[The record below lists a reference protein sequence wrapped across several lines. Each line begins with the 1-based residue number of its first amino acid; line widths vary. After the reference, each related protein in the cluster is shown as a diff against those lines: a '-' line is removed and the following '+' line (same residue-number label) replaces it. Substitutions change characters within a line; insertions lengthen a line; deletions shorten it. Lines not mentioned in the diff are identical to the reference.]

1 MHLIRWA
8 AGYLEERGVE
18 SPRLDAEYLLAG
30 VLHMSRLD
38 LYLHFDQP
46 VAPGDLAAFRGPLV
60 DRGERKPLQYSLGR
74 TAFRELE
81 LLTDPRV
88 LIPRPETEELVGAAL
103 DWVRGRPGIGGGGA
117 AGAAAGDGGSLR
129 ALDVGTGSG
138 AVAISLA
145 VEGPFDGVVATDSSS
160 AALEVARANA
170 QRAGADGRVELRVGS
185 IYEPVLFGECFDVVI
200 SNPPYVSE
208 AEYDGL
214 APEVRGWEPRDALV
228 AGDGGLRM
236 LDALVDGA
244 AAILAPGGLLAL
256 EVGLGQACHVA
267 ERICSASGLGAA
279 QTLRDLNGRERMV
292 LAVRESE
299 TA

>member
-1 MHLIRWA
+1 MSLIRWA

-46 VAPGDLAAFRGPLV
+46 VAPGDLAEFRGPLV
-60 DRGERKPLQYSLGR
+60 DRGGRKPLQYILGR
-74 TAFRELE
+74 TTFRELD

-103 DWVRGRPGIGGGGA
+103 DWVRGRPSIGRGGA
-117 AGAAAGDGGSLR
+117 AGAAGGAGPLR

-145 VEGPFDGVVATDSSS
+145 VEGAFDGVVATDSSS
-160 AALEVARANA
+160 AALEGARANA
-170 QRAGADGRVELRVGS
+170 QRAGADGRVEFRVGS
-185 IYEPVLFGECFDVVI
+185 IYEPVLAGECFDVVI

-214 APEVRGWEPRDALV
+214 APEVREWEPRDALV
-228 AGDGGLRM
+228 AGDGGLRV
-236 LDALVDGA
+236 LDALVDGVA
-244 AAILAPGGLLAL
+244 TILAPGGLLAL
-256 EVGLGQACHVA
+256 EVGLGQACRVA
-267 ERICSASGLGAA
+267 ERIRSASGLGAA
-279 QTLRDLNGRERMV
+279 QTLRDLSGRERMV
-292 LAVRESE
+292 LAVRESD